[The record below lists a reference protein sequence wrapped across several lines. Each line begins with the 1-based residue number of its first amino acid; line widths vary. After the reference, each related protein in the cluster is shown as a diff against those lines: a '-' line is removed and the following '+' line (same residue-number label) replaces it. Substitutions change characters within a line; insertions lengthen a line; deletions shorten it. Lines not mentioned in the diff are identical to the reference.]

1 MAEHNPIINWRSRTL
16 IGWDLQPGDMDKK
29 HPEALKKEFPKVNK
43 TTISMELEA
52 KIVKDAVSLPDQYRR
67 YEVVF
72 SETDIPLPEH
82 CGRLDHEI
90 KLVEGFKPK
99 KGSIY
104 PLSPK
109 EREELDQFL
118 DENLG
123 CGKIRPLVSPQAA
136 PVFFVAKKDGK
147 KRLIQD
153 YRYLNSHTVVDSYP
167 LPDIKTLLDDLASS
181 SYFTKFDVRW
191 GFTNI
196 CIKAGDEWKAVFVTP
211 RGVFE
216 PLIMFFGQTN
226 APPTFQRY
234 MNETFARMISERKVV
249 IFMDDVIVHGNTR
262 EELTAHVSEFLQKCK
277 DEDLCL
283 KISKSTFETQEVDFL
298 GYKVKYRQYSPCP
311 IKTAA
316 IKDWP
321 APMNL
326 KELRSFIGFCNFY
339 RMFIANFSQITH
351 SLHLLTKKDQEYI
364 WEEPQQQAFAE
375 LKTWLTSSLVLRLPD
390 LSKPFTIQTDAS
402 KLGTGAVLLQQDAA
416 GVPHPCAYLSQ
427 ALVGAEQNYQV
438 YDLEL
443 LAVIHAL
450 KAWRPYLV
458 SPVEPTMIY
467 TDHQNITYF
476 RQPQDLTAQQ
486 MHWHSIL
493 QEYPVQFVHI
503 AGKKNG
509 APDLLSRMAHFV
521 PSVTPQLTL
530 IPDSLVDCER
540 GGVKNLK
547 PGSFSVK
554 VTKIREKTPT
564 SSTTDGQRPPE
575 ETPKTAIPSGKG
587 VLTLSNE
594 LAAKARDYCVQR
606 KEKKELEEEKIAK
619 NKKRIYIPA
628 ELRREA
634 LREYHDARLA
644 GHPGVGAMM
653 KKVLKH
659 LWWPTIHR
667 DVRQYVRGCQTCQ
680 AAKVNTHPM
689 APPITPH
696 DVAANP
702 FPFKQVSVDLVTNLP
717 PARGFDSILT
727 IVDQGLTK
735 GAYFLPTNKTATSAD
750 ITVLYHNA
758 VYPNFG
764 IPDAVISDCGPQF
777 VSSFTRDLYSKSG
790 IEMKATTAYRP
801 QSNGEAERVNQE
813 IGTYLR
819 MYCAEKPDDWSL
831 YLADV
836 QFAHNSRIHS
846 MHRQTPF
853 YLLHGYEPTTYPS
866 DIANPPGLA
875 DDRLELL
882 AANRDKA
889 IIAHRRA
896 QEAMVAWK
904 PGLAYKKFEVGDKV
918 WLDARNLHLKTTCKL
933 TPRRLGPFEIIEEIS
948 PVVYKLQLPSAWRIH
963 DVFHASLLTPQVIT
977 PKYGVPQEPPLP
989 ELVDG
994 ESEHEVENILR
1005 HKFVGRRKELR
1016 YLIQWRGYSRAEST
1030 WEPEEHLKNA
1040 PEVLEAYKSHHHL
1053 Q

>member
-1 MAEHNPIINWRSRTL
+1 ERIILGMPWMAEHNPIINWRSRTL

-29 HPEALKKEFPKVNK
+29 HPEALKKEFPEVNK
-43 TTISMELEA
+43 TTISTELEA
-52 KIVKDAVSLPDQYRR
+52 RIVKDTVSLPDQYER
-67 YEVVF
+67 YAVVF

-82 CGRLDHEI
+82 RGCLDHEI
-90 KLVEGFKPK
+90 KLVEEFKPK

-109 EREELDQFL
+109 EREELDAFL
-118 DENLG
+118 EENLA
-123 CGKIRPLVSPQAA
+123 CGKIRPSVSPQAA

-167 LPDIKTLLDDLASS
+167 LPDIKSLLDDLASS
-181 SYFTKFDVRW
+181 SYFAKFDVRW

-196 CIKAGDEWKAVFVTP
+196 RIKAGDEWKAAFVTP

-216 PLIMFFGQTN
+216 PLVMFFRQTN

-234 MNETFARMISERKVV
+234 MNETFSQMIGERKVV
-249 IFMDDVIVHGNTR
+249 IFMDDVIVHGRSR
-262 EELTAHVSEFLQKCK
+262 EELIASVGKFLQKCK
-277 DEDLCL
+277 DEDLRL
-283 KISKSTFETQEVDFL
+283 KISKSTFETQEIDFL
-298 GYKVKYRQYSPCP
+298 GYKVRYGQYSPCP
-311 IKTAA
+311 VKTAA

-321 APMNL
+321 VPTNL
-326 KELRSFIGFCNFY
+326 KELCSFIGFCNFY
-339 RMFIANFSQITH
+339 RMFIANFSQIAH
-351 SLHLLTKKDQEYI
+351 SLHLLTKKDQEYV
-364 WEEPQQQAFAE
+364 WGEAQQQAFQE
-375 LKTWLTSSLVLRLPD
+375 LKTRLTSSPVLRLPD

-427 ALVGAEQNYQV
+427 ALVGAEQSYQV

-443 LAVIHAL
+443 LAVIRAL
-450 KAWRPYLV
+450 KVWRPYLI
-458 SPVEPTMIY
+458 SPVEATVIY

-476 RQPQDLTAQQ
+476 RQPQDLTARQ

-493 QEYPVQFVHI
+493 QEYPVRFVHI

-530 IPDSLVDCER
+530 IPDSL
-540 GGVKNLK
+540 NLK

-554 VTKIREKTPT
+554 TTKIQKKTPT
-564 SSTTDGQRPPE
+564 SSTADSQRPPE
-575 ETPKTAIPSGKG
+575 ETPKTAVPSGK
-587 VLTLSNE
+587 VT
-594 LAAKARDYCVQR
+594 
-606 KEKKELEEEKIAK
+606 K

-628 ELRREA
+628 ELRRDA
-634 LREYHDARLA
+634 LREYHDARPA

-659 LWWPTIHR
+659 LWWPSIHR

-680 AAKVNTHPM
+680 SAKVNTHPT

-696 DVAANP
+696 DVAASP
-702 FPFKQVSVDLVTNLP
+702 FPFKQVSVDLVTDLP

-735 GAYFLPTNKTATSAD
+735 GAYFLPTNKTASSAE
-750 ITVLYHNA
+750 IVTLYHNA
-758 VYPNFG
+758 VYPNYG
-764 IPDAVISDCGPQF
+764 IPDAVISDRGPQF
-777 VSSFTRDLYSKSG
+777 VSSFTQDLYSKSG
-790 IEMKATTAYRP
+790 IVMKATTAYRP

-831 YLADV
+831 FLADA

-846 MHRQTPF
+846 THGQTPF
-853 YLLHGYEPTTYPS
+853 YLLHGYEPTAYPS

-875 DDRLELL
+875 DDRLEQLV
-882 AANRDKA
+882 ANRDKA
-889 IIAHRRA
+889 IIAHKRA
-896 QEAMVAWK
+896 QEAMIARK
-904 PGLAYKKFEVGDKV
+904 PSLAYKKFEVGDKV
-918 WLDARNLHLKTTCKL
+918 WLDARNLRLKTTRKL
-933 TPRRLGPFEIIEEIS
+933 TPRRLGPFEIIEEIT
-948 PVVYKLQLPSAWRIH
+948 PVVYKLRLPSAWRIH
-963 DVFHASLLTPQVIT
+963 DVFHASLLTPQVTT
-977 PKYGVPQEPPLP
+977 PEYGIPPEPPLP

-994 ESEHEVENILR
+994 ESEFEVKNILQ
-1005 HKFVGRRKELR
+1005 HKSVGRKERKELR
-1016 YLIQWRGYSRAEST
+1016 YLVQWRGYSRAEST
-1030 WEPEEHLKNA
+1030 
-1040 PEVLEAYKSHHHL
+1040 
-1053 Q
+1053 